1 MKEDGLQLPVIGGER
16 TPYTAMESQASNS
29 KPDYPDFMTLFLT
42 VISSFFYMGNFYL
55 LAVTAKDYSDALGV
69 EEGFSGILTGV
80 NWAAAVLC
88 AFCYSF
94 WSNYQFKVPTAF
106 CAGLVFLGNLLYFLA
121 YDANST
127 LVLVLGRLLI
137 GIGGPRVINR
147 RYIATYVSLNAR
159 TKWNTAYVAGSILG
173 MGCGPFISAGL
184 YYFQGSLFGLS
195 ITSFNSC
202 ALVMTVVWLAYF
214 ISITLLFKEP
224 EIYNKAGSKPLI
236 NKEAGSYSPIPTI
249 MALWALFFP
258 KLLQESLIISS
269 PIVTGTL
276 FGWGS
281 DFVGVYLAIIL
292 LAVSP
297 VHVFIA
303 YTSGYI
309 QDRQFILTA
318 LCLCTLGSFLLIGYG
333 DLPVWQYVLGSIVV
347 HLATNLADGVSTS
360 LTSKVLPPEMAKG
373 FFNAGLLATLAGSLG
388 RAFGG
393 IVISISGHFGTN
405 QTMENYLFVPMTV
418 LTLVSLLFV
427 LITYKVLVPL
437 QAPKKIN

>member
-80 NWAAAVLC
+80 NWTAAVLC

-121 YDANST
+121 YDANSS

-147 RYIATYVSLNAR
+147 RYIATYVSLSAR

-173 MGCGPFISAGL
+173 MGCGPFASAGL

-214 ISITLLFKEP
+214 VSITLLFKEP

-236 NKEAGSYSPIPTI
+236 DKETGSYSSIPTI

-276 FGWGS
+276 FGWSSEFLGI
-281 DFVGVYLAIIL
+281 YLAITL

-297 VHVFIA
+297 IHILIA
-303 YTSGYI
+303 YTSKYV
-309 QDRQFILTA
+309 QDRQFLLIA
-318 LCLCTLGSFLLIGYG
+318 FFFCVLGSFLLIGYG
-333 DLPVWQYVLGSIVV
+333 DLPVWQYVVGSVVV
-347 HLATNLADGVSTS
+347 HLAINLSDGVSTS
-360 LTSKVLPPEMAKG
+360 LTSKVLPPEIGRG
-373 FFNAGLLATLAGSLG
+373 FFNPGLLSTFAGSSG
-388 RAFGG
+388 RAFGSSLIFVCG
-393 IVISISGHFGTN
+393 YLGTN
-405 QTMENYLFVPMTV
+405 QTMENSLFVPIGLLSV
-418 LTLVSLLFV
+418 VSLLVFMAS
-427 LITYKVLVPL
+427 YKNLVPL
-437 QAPKKIN
+437 KKD